1 MRASQAKTV
10 LGLFTAVCVFFFS
23 PSLVKS
29 NAAGGG
35 GVGGWCV
42 GVGVGV
48 GVCIKRARLFFLVTQ
63 LGSLGWMRGVVF
75 PTWLALIS
83 MLFTFLESR
92 MQYYQVY
99 YI

>member
-1 MRASQAKTV
+1 MLLV
-10 LGLFTAVCVFFFS
+10 VAVW
-23 PSLVKS
+23 
-29 NAAGGG
+29 GG
-35 GVGGWCV
+35 GVLV
-42 GVGVGV
+42 LVLVLV
-48 GVCIKRARLFFLVTQ
+48 FVSNALVCFFLVTQ